1 MSPGDTNKALY
12 NLFAPYLNTEPA
24 RLSHRENLT
33 YLFVYLCRPFVVL
46 PKTFGRGGKRT
57 RTASLPCRIFNH
69 PA

>member
-46 PKTFGRGGKRT
+46 PKTFGRGG
-57 RTASLPCRIFNH
+57 
-69 PA
+69 